1 MLFEQFF
8 DPESS
13 TFTYLIARRRG
24 GEALLIDPVMERSHE
39 YVRAIE
45 NLDLK
50 LVQAV
55 DTHVHADH
63 VTALGKLRDETGC
76 VTAMGKQTRAECVTR
91 TFDDDETFEVDGL
104 KFKALYTPGHT
115 DDSYSI
121 LLDDRVF
128 TGDTLL
134 IGGTGRT
141 DFQNGDARA
150 QYDSLFNVLLK
161 LPGDTLV
168 FPAHDYRGNRVSTI
182 SAERATNPRLQVRD
196 ADEYVELMANLN
208 LPHPKQM
215 DVAVPANQACGTLGA
230 APRLEGVP
238 GMKRTSAR
246 AVDLSRYRIVDVREP
261 DEWSG
266 ELGHIPEAELVPL
279 ATLQDAARGWSPEQP
294 LLLVCRSGNRS
305 QKAAQALSELGFKDL
320 TNLEG
325 GMKAWNQFHR
335 PVSRAQA

>member
-13 TFTYLIARRRG
+13 TYTYLVARRKG
-24 GEALLIDPVMERSHE
+24 GEALLIDPVVERTDD
-39 YVRAIE
+39 YLRAVQ

-63 VTALGKLRDETGC
+63 VTGLGKLRDLTGC
-76 VTAMGKQTRAECVTR
+76 VTAMGKQTRAECVSR

-104 KFKALYTPGHT
+104 RFKALYTPGHT
-115 DDSYSI
+115 DDSYSF

-150 QYDSLFNVLLK
+150 QYDSIFNVLLK
-161 LPGDTLV
+161 LPEDTLV

-182 SAERATNPRLQVRD
+182 KAERETNPRLQVRD
-196 ADEYVELMANLN
+196 ADQYAALMASLN

-230 APRLEGVP
+230 DPMAQGEGIL
-238 GMKRTSAR
+238 RNSAR
-246 AVDLSRYRIVDVREP
+246 AADVARYRVIDVREQ
-261 DEWSG
+261 DEWTG
-266 ELGHIPEAELVPL
+266 ELGHIPEAEHVPL
-279 ATLQDAARGWSPEQP
+279 ATVREAAGSWPKDQP
-294 LLLVCRSGNRS
+294 LLLVCRSGRRS
-305 QKAAQALSELGFKDL
+305 AKAAETLLQMGFKDV

-325 GMKAWNQFHR
+325 GMLAWNHFGR
-335 PVSRAQA
+335 PTRAHS